1 MVDLL
6 MLLLH
11 SSILHNEL
19 IMYNVNLS
27 PYKSFLADVS
37 RVKVTGYTLGNS

>member
-11 SSILHNEL
+11 SSILHSSIFEL
-19 IMYNVNLS
+19 IMYNVNLP

-37 RVKVTGYTLGNS
+37 SVTLCQS

>member
-11 SSILHNEL
+11 SSILHSQWVD
-19 IMYNVNLS
+19 NV
-27 PYKSFLADVS
+27 PCKFATFKSFLADVS
-37 RVKVTGYTLGNS
+37 SVTLCQS

>member
-19 IMYNVNLS
+19 IMYNVNLP
-27 PYKSFLADVS
+27 PYKSFLADVPS
-37 RVKVTGYTLGNS
+37 VTLCQS